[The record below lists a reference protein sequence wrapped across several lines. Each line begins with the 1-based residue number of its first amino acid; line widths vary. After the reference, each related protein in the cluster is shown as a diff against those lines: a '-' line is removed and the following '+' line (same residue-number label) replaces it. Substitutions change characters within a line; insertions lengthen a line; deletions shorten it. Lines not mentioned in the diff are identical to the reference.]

1 MFAPTTSPFTPSS
14 PTLSPTRAP
23 VAALA
28 TTTIYIRL
36 DGVTGPLNENAKAA
50 FQRACLI
57 FLSERVPEAQNN
69 FTCELVSRRLRQQR
83 RRRQQQQQSSSTGTS
98 TVLTATVSSQNYSGD
113 DFSGDVVDAFA
124 VDGDEFVEELQ
135 EQSDFY
141 EDVTGVT
148 ASDEPLPIVPN
159 SLPLTTTNNTGSL
172 KAGTLA
178 ALIVGGLAATM
189 LISAGAYFVSR
200 PRPDEDDAPAP
211 QQRQSKKPLQIE
223 VDQGRGQESE
233 TVMFY
238 PPKELTELGGTPAPV
253 ASAAAVAA
261 ASRLPVYHPS
271 NVSTGGTSR
280 ISGLGS
286 AGGISDIE
294 EYSMPEADDINTN
307 RDDDGISGAFSVSS
321 SASSAL
327 SSLRQTMVSRT
338 VIAPPGTS
346 TA

>member
-1 MFAPTTSPFTPSS
+1 MSAPTTSPFTPSS

-36 DGVTGPLNENAKAA
+36 DGITGPLNENAQAA

-69 FTCELVSRRLRQQR
+69 FTCELVSRRLRQR
-83 RRRQQQQQSSSTGTS
+83 RRRQQQQSSTS

-124 VDGDEFVEELQ
+124 VDGDVFVEELQ

-159 SLPLTTTNNTGSL
+159 SLPLTTTNHAGSL

-189 LISAGAYFVSR
+189 LISAGAYLVSR
-200 PRPDEDDAPAP
+200 PRPDDEDDVPAP

-223 VDQGRGQESE
+223 LDQGRGQESE

-261 ASRLPVYHPS
+261 ASRLPVYQPS

-286 AGGISDIE
+286 TGGISDIE

-338 VIAPPGTS
+338 VIAPPGRS